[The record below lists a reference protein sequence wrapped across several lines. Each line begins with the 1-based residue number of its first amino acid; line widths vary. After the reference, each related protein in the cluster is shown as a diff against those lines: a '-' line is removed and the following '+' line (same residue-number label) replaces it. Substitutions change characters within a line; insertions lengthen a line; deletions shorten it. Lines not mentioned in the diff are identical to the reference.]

1 LIFKW
6 IKGVAF
12 IYMEM
17 VFFLIICGFYP
28 VFGESFNKYPL
39 ITNVFFET
47 DIRQALQDMATQAGI
62 PILAD
67 DTVQG
72 YVTAEFQDTPLEKAL
87 SILLTP
93 GGFIYKKMDGFY
105 VVGSPD
111 PSSPTFSLLSDTEL
125 VQLNYI
131 KPDDV
136 TKLLPEFD
144 LRYIKVNEATDSLT
158 ITAPPKIRERIKKN
172 LSTIDHPPR
181 QIMMEALVT
190 EISTTAK
197 KELGINWSWEW
208 DSETT
213 EDTKGRG
220 TVGFQDL
227 VGDLTYATTGGFT
240 RNVSATLKAMV
251 EEGKAIIRANPR
263 IATLEGKEA
272 TIFVGQEKYYSIVTG
287 PEAYPYRTLESI
299 PAGITL
305 NLIPYVA
312 ENGDITVHIAP
323 EVSDV
328 TGEGLEGL
336 PVITRRKAETT
347 VRVKDGETIVIG
359 GLVQEHETKTLRRV
373 PLFGYIPLVGIL
385 FRYHRPTKAQ
395 TEVVIFITP
404 HLQSERER

>member
-1 LIFKW
+1 
-6 IKGVAF
+6 
-12 IYMEM
+12 MEM

-158 ITAPPKIRERIKKN
+158 I
-172 LSTIDHPPR
+172 L
-181 QIMMEALVT
+181 L
-190 EISTTAK
+190 
-197 KELGINWSWEW
+197 
-208 DSETT
+208 
-213 EDTKGRG
+213 
-220 TVGFQDL
+220 
-227 VGDLTYATTGGFT
+227 
-240 RNVSATLKAMV
+240 
-251 EEGKAIIRANPR
+251 
-263 IATLEGKEA
+263 
-272 TIFVGQEKYYSIVTG
+272 
-287 PEAYPYRTLESI
+287 
-299 PAGITL
+299 
-305 NLIPYVA
+305 
-312 ENGDITVHIAP
+312 
-323 EVSDV
+323 
-328 TGEGLEGL
+328 
-336 PVITRRKAETT
+336 
-347 VRVKDGETIVIG
+347 
-359 GLVQEHETKTLRRV
+359 
-373 PLFGYIPLVGIL
+373 
-385 FRYHRPTKAQ
+385 
-395 TEVVIFITP
+395 
-404 HLQSERER
+404 